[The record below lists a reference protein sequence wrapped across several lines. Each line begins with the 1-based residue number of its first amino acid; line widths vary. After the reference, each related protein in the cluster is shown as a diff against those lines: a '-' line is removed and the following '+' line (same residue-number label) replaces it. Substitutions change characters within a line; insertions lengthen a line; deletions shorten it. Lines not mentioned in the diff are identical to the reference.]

1 MANRPDIEVVPLDSP
16 VKDLLVILCGCPQAC
31 ANTDEVKAMAP
42 RQLVIA
48 GESLA
53 GTAQKED
60 SLARLLIKEI
70 DRLPKV

>member
-1 MANRPDIEVVPLDSP
+1 
-16 VKDLLVILCGCPQAC
+16 
-31 ANTDEVKAMAP
+31 MAP

-60 SLARLLIKEI
+60 SLASLLIKEI